1 LSGLVVHSLGP
12 PEFYDAGTD
21 KARLQPLMRRAGIR
35 VPEYVVATSAA
46 DAAAAARE
54 LGPQVVLKPSNGTG
68 GRDVILC
75 DTPQGA
81 TEAFHRVLAG
91 NRQSPGTD
99 REPSVLI
106 QRRIVGQMIGRTSVA
121 YRGVELAGFARER
134 LKTMAALGGSTVV
147 RYVHAPEPAAFS
159 RAIAATLGIT
169 GFLAIE
175 YCVDHATHETYLI
188 DLTRRMAPP
197 THTGRLVGVDLCAAL
212 AAALRGEA
220 VEPLDVPVG
229 FSRTMTLFPQ
239 ELWRDPES
247 PALHQNP
254 MDVPWDD
261 PALLRELL
269 HWRYDING

>member
-1 LSGLVVHSLGP
+1 
-12 PEFYDAGTD
+12 
-21 KARLQPLMRRAGIR
+21 
-35 VPEYVVATSAA
+35 
-46 DAAAAARE
+46 
-54 LGPQVVLKPSNGTG
+54 
-68 GRDVILC
+68 
-75 DTPQGA
+75 
-81 TEAFHRVLAG
+81 
-91 NRQSPGTD
+91 
-99 REPSVLI
+99 
-106 QRRIVGQMIGRTSVA
+106 
-121 YRGVELAGFARER
+121 
-134 LKTMAALGGSTVV
+134 
-147 RYVHAPEPAAFS
+147 
-159 RAIAATLGIT
+159 
-169 GFLAIE
+169 
-175 YCVDHATHETYLI
+175 
-188 DLTRRMAPP
+188 MAPP